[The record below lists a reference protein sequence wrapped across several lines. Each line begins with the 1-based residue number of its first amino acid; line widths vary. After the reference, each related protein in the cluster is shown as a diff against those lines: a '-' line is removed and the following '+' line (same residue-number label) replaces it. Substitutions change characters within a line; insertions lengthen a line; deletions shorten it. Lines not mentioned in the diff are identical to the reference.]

1 MSVSITRTA
10 VVIVVENDGARIL
23 KHHLIAVELLAVR
36 GHPRAKLMDETTC
49 FALAVADSS
58 VLVRL
63 TVEWGALV
71 PISISLSHA
80 CQTMVKCLL

>member
-23 KHHLIAVELLAVR
+23 KHHLIAKLLAVR
-36 GHPRAKLMDETTC
+36 GDTRAKLMDKATC
-49 FALAVADSS
+49 FTLAVADSS
-58 VLVRL
+58 ILVGI
-63 TVEWGALV
+63 TIEWGTLV

-80 CQTMVKCLL
+80 CQTVVKCLL